1 MLSQVARQ
9 AKEPQVHS
17 SGITSNTYFLTLLT
31 HYGFVGPL
39 NRSLLI
45 PVSQVAH
52 VSLFAGRPFFDSP
65 RGRWTYKILCHAI
78 FLIVFHAAIFEPK
91 PSERID
97 PTTSANQFGQAGAS
111 AWIPKASS
119 ARESYDSNAYTKLIA
134 LLLITIGMVVDL
146 ANVCIYQY
154 GGSFVKFLS
163 VESFSTKMDLMQLVM
178 LVASTT
184 LWGVMEIMCA
194 SSENAYS
201 DDCKYGLQVPPEH
214 DSSPTDANIALYF
227 KLA

>member
-1 MLSQVARQ
+1 M
-9 AKEPQVHS
+9 HS

-52 VSLFAGRPFFDSP
+52 VSLFTGRPFFDSP

-78 FLIVFHAAIFEPK
+78 FLIVFHSALFEPK
-91 PSERID
+91 PSERTN
-97 PTTSANQFGQAGAS
+97 PKTAHQLEPGFS
-111 AWIPKASS
+111 AWIPNASN
-119 ARESYDSNAYTKLIA
+119 ARESYDSNAYTNLIA

-178 LVASTT
+178 LLASTT
-184 LWGVMEIMCA
+184 LWGVMEVMCA
-194 SSENAYS
+194 SSENTYS
-201 DDCKYGLQVPPEH
+201 GNCKYGLQVTEY
-214 DSSPTDANIALYF
+214 SSPCQTKYT
-227 KLA
+227 